1 MNWLAVFLSFCDAPS
16 CRLWY
21 SRTPLT
27 LTLTPKANKKMIRV
41 SGGSSQLIVN
51 HKKTGS
57 SEIGCCSVGEG
68 VVRVSG
74 GSTVCPYGLVKKSV
88 CFYLILLG
96 RKKPDR
102 CPSWSHWHYHKIN
115 WKRYSKLKMRHEVGR
130 FSDQIHKIFSRM
142 CVTDYVSLEISPV
155 LFVICNHRR
164 L

>member
-1 MNWLAVFLSFCDAPS
+1 MNWLAVFLSFYDAPS
-16 CRLWY
+16 CRLRY

-27 LTLTPKANKKMIRV
+27 LTPKANKQMIRV

-51 HKKTGS
+51 HQKTGS
-57 SEIGCCSVGEG
+57 REIGCRSGAWG
-68 VVRVSG
+68 LVRVSG
-74 GSTVCPYGLVKKSV
+74 GSTVCPYGLVKKSI

-102 CPSWSHWHYHKIN
+102 CLSWSHWHYHKIN

-130 FSDQIHKIFSRM
+130 FSDQIHEIFCRM
-142 CVTDYVSLEISPV
+142 CVTHYVSLEISPV
-155 LFVICNHRR
+155 LFVICNYRR